1 VPVINCL
8 YEQFIKSLR
17 GIIPV
22 QVVTTNVDLCLEQQ
36 LGPID
41 VIERTDL
48 ERCFPCVL
56 AGSPFVAKLHGSIS
70 SVKSTVFTSDDYQQL
85 AQNDQ
90 YMAAVKSIF
99 DLASVIFL
107 GYGLQDEYV
116 LKLIGES
123 LGEHELFGRGPHFL
137 VKDLPGPPEDGV
149 HRIAY
154 RIALHPDHRAALTV
168 LDFVQQAKSGP
179 VWETSSAQPTPDRT
193 GKGSSFYISDFRPS
207 GTHIM
212 GQTLELAMP
221 GGEARMNATVG
232 LGFVQGELP
241 SNETV
246 AFHDLAVGLICF
258 DRVFLP
264 LSSLGLL
271 HERATYDVFWAMI
284 DDGGIKFVD
293 VIHDP
298 FFICQPEAIT
308 GDIGIVRRQDPQ
320 MTETR
325 STMSVIRRMLQAGP
339 GREVP
344 RVCRR
349 GGVEAGDSRPPG
361 NK

>member
-1 VPVINCL
+1 
-8 YEQFIKSLR
+8 
-17 GIIPV
+17 
-22 QVVTTNVDLCLEQQ
+22 
-36 LGPID
+36 
-41 VIERTDL
+41 
-48 ERCFPCVL
+48 
-56 AGSPFVAKLHGSIS
+56 
-70 SVKSTVFTSDDYQQL
+70 
-85 AQNDQ
+85 
-90 YMAAVKSIF
+90 MAAVKSIF